1 MFKNEINRI
10 KRLKLHEVVKM
21 DEIKNLEEIE
31 IEMINL
37 KGRIRIERIK
47 NNLENFEMNESEAEV
62 AEEIKILKEK

>member
-1 MFKNEINRI
+1 
-10 KRLKLHEVVKM
+10 M

-37 KGRIRIERIK
+37 KGRIRIKRIK

>member
-62 AEEIKILKEK
+62 TEEIKILKEK